1 MTTGSP
7 AKSIQAVVESGL
19 CIGCGLC
26 EAATDGRVRMAMS
39 DVGSFRP
46 APVDAFTPEE
56 EAALLAACP
65 GVVAPGRGDGDP
77 VWGPTNIM
85 AMAWAGDPDVRFR
98 AATGG
103 VLTALAQHLLDTGKA
118 SFILHVGPDP
128 TAPMRSRWVMSETS
142 QDVLVNA
149 GSRYGPTAPLAG
161 LHVAIARNEP
171 FAIVAKPCDIGAVTQ
186 WAKRDPQ
193 LAANLVATMAMVC
206 GGQSRLSKSIDT
218 LDELGLSEDSL
229 SLFRYRGY
237 GNPGPTRIETTTGEA
252 YEKGYLEMWED
263 AAGWNLDARCTVC
276 PDALGE
282 MTDVAAAD
290 AWPGGAPT
298 GEDEGFNAIAVRSE
312 IGAMLVQAAVESGHL
327 VLGDT
332 VTAREFDHLQPH
344 QVRKK
349 RALVARFEGRAAAGL
364 PIIETPG
371 LRLDSFDL
379 EMNDAEAQREREG
392 TQARAESGRYAET
405 AVTLGGLLG

>member
-1 MTTGSP
+1 MTTEPRTAGS
-7 AKSIQAVVESGL
+7 IREVVESGL

-26 EAATDGRVRMAMS
+26 EAATGGRVTMS
-39 DVGSFRP
+39 MSEVGSFRP
-46 APVDAFTPEE
+46 GPVDGFTPEE
-56 EAALLAACP
+56 EAAVLAACP
-65 GVVAPGRGDGDP
+65 GVVAPGRGDGDQ
-77 VWGPTNIM
+77 VWGPTSMM

-128 TAPMRSRWVMSETS
+128 DAPMRTRWVMSETS
-142 QDVLVNA
+142 DEVIANA

-161 LHVAIARNEP
+161 LQVAIDRNEP
-171 FAIVAKPCDIGAVTQ
+171 FAIVAKPCDTGAVSQ
-186 WAKRDPQ
+186 WAKTDPQ

-206 GGQSRLSKSIDT
+206 GGQSRITKSQRV
-218 LDELGLSEDSL
+218 LDDFGVEEDSV

-237 GNPGPTRIETTTGEA
+237 GNPGPTRVETSDGSG

-263 AAGWNLDARCTVC
+263 EGSWDLDARCTVC

-290 AWPGGAPT
+290 AWPGGAPV
-298 GEDEGFNAIAVRSE
+298 GEDEGFNAIAVRSVA
-312 IGAMLVQAAVESGHL
+312 GTALVNAAVESGHL
-327 VLGDT
+327 VLGDP

-371 LRLDSFDL
+371 LRLDACAADL
-379 EMNDAEAQREREG
+379 DDAAAQAERDG
-392 TQARAESGRYAET
+392 TQARAERGRYSET
-405 AVTLGGLLG
+405 AVTLGD